1 MRGGPPMPRNGNT
14 PTRKDV
20 ADLAG
25 VSETIVS
32 YVLNAN
38 RYVSADKKKRVL
50 EAVEKLHY
58 RPNSIAR
65 ALKGK
70 GNSHILFIADNVANN
85 YFGRLLQELDSV
97 AYDKGYLVSLMSAK
111 NDRDFVNRILSRQVD
126 AVIIS
131 SASLAESAVQEL
143 VDHALP
149 VVLLMTR
156 DYATVHGRVARIYT
170 GIESGIMAA
179 VRLLH
184 ESGCR
189 NLVHVDRVSRQN
201 HFSNRQDLRYRGFC
215 NQMETLGYQLTAD
228 SFITGCKDYDEL
240 FEAVC
245 RRVRSKVPVD
255 GFVCRNDGLACVVLN
270 AVLACGK
277 KVPEEISVIGF
288 DNSDTSRIV
297 RPALST
303 IATDQKAIA
312 EAALELIE
320 AMIAGKT
327 PAEKQLVTSMVIRD
341 TTK

>member
-1 MRGGPPMPRNGNT
+1 MPRKST
-14 PTRKDV
+14 VPTRKDV
-20 ADLAG
+20 AELAG

-70 GNSHILFIADNVANN
+70 GNSHILFIADNVAND
-85 YFGRLLQELDSV
+85 YFGHLLQEMDSI
-97 AYDKGYLVSLMSAK
+97 AYDKGYLVSLMSVK
-111 NDRDFVNRILSRQVD
+111 NDQDFVTRILSRQVD

-131 SASLAESAVQEL
+131 SASLAENYIQQL
-143 VDHALP
+143 VDNGLP

-156 DYATVHGRVARIYT
+156 DYATVRGRVARIYT

-184 ESGCR
+184 ERGCR
-189 NLVHVDRVSRQN
+189 HLVHVDRISRHQ
-201 HFSNRQDLRYRGFC
+201 HFSSRQDLRFRGFC
-215 NQMETLGYQLTAD
+215 NQMEALGLSLSAD
-228 SFITGCKDYDEL
+228 SFITGCADYDEL
-240 FEAVC
+240 FNAVC
-245 RRVRSKVPVD
+245 RRIQSGVPVD
-255 GFVCRNDGLACVVLN
+255 GFVCRNDGLACTVLS
-270 AVLACGK
+270 AVQACGK

-288 DNSDTSRIV
+288 DNSDTSRVI

-303 IATDQKAIA
+303 VAMDQKAIA
-312 EAALELIE
+312 QSCLELIE
-320 AMIAGKT
+320 AMVNGQE
-327 PAEKQLVTSMVIRD
+327 PQEKHLVTQMVLRD
-341 TTK
+341 TTR

>member
-1 MRGGPPMPRNGNT
+1 MPRKGNA
-14 PTRKDV
+14 PTRRDV

-38 RYVSADKKKRVL
+38 RYVSADKRRRVL

-70 GNSHILFIADNVANN
+70 GSSHILFIADNVANS
-85 YFGRLLQELDSV
+85 YFGSLLQELDSV
-97 AYDKGYLVSLMSAK
+97 AYDKGYLVSLMGTK
-111 NDRDFVNRILSRQVD
+111 NDSEFINRILSRQAD

-131 SASLAESAVQEL
+131 SASLSESHVQVL
-143 VDHALP
+143 VDNGLP

-156 DYATVHGRVARIYT
+156 DYATVHGRVARIYN

-179 VRLLH
+179 VRLLY
-184 ESGCR
+184 ENGCR
-189 NLVHVDRVSRQN
+189 DLVHVDRVSRN
-201 HFSNRQDLRYRGFC
+201 DHFSNRQDLRYRGFC
-215 NQMETLGYQLTAD
+215 NQMEALGCRLSAD
-228 SFITGCKDYDEL
+228 SFITGCHDFNEL
-240 FEAVC
+240 FDSVC
-245 RRVRSKVPVD
+245 RRIQSGVPVD
-255 GFVCRNDGLACVVLN
+255 GFVCRNDDLACVVLS

-288 DNSDTSRIV
+288 DNSNTSKVI

-303 IATDQKAIA
+303 VATDQKAIA
-312 EAALELIE
+312 EAALESIE
-320 AMIAGKT
+320 AMIRGED
-327 PAEKQLVTSMVIRD
+327 PEEKHLVTRMVVRS
-341 TTK
+341 TTGKK

>member
-1 MRGGPPMPRNGNT
+1 MARKTNM

-38 RYVSADKKKRVL
+38 RYVSAEKKKRVM

-85 YFGRLLQELDSV
+85 YFGRLLQELDGV

-111 NDRDFVNRILSRQVD
+111 NDHDFINRILSRQVD

-131 SASLAESAVQEL
+131 SSSLPESSVQDL
-143 VDHALP
+143 VNSGLP
-149 VVLLMTR
+149 VVLLMNR
-156 DYATVHGRVARIYT
+156 DYATVNGRVARIYT
-170 GIESGIMAA
+170 GIESGIMSA
-179 VRLLH
+179 VKLLY

-189 NLVHVDRVSRQN
+189 NLVHVDRVSRQG
-201 HFSNRQDLRYRGFC
+201 HFSSRQDLRYRGFC
-215 NQMETLGYQLTAD
+215 NQMEALGCELTDA
-228 SFITGCKDYDEL
+228 SFITGCSDYTEL
-240 FEAVC
+240 FDAVC
-245 RRVRSKVPVD
+245 RRIRSGIPVD
-255 GFVCRNDGLACVVLN
+255 GFVCRNDGLASIVLN
-270 AVLACGK
+270 AVIACGK
-277 KVPEEISVIGF
+277 NVPEDISVIGF
-288 DNSDTSRIV
+288 DNSDTSRVV

-303 IATDQKAIA
+303 VATDQKAIA
-312 EAALELIE
+312 EAAMELIE
-320 AMIAGKT
+320 AMINGQT
-327 PAEKQLVTSMVIRD
+327 PADRHLVTSMVLRG
-341 TTK
+341 TTR

>member
-1 MRGGPPMPRNGNT
+1 MPRNNT
-14 PTRKDV
+14 APTRKDV
-20 ADLAG
+20 AELAG

-32 YVLNAN
+32 SVSNAN
-38 RYVSADKKKRVL
+38 RYVSADKKRRVL

-70 GNSHILFIADNVANN
+70 GNSHILFIADNVAND
-85 YFGRLLQELDSV
+85 YFGHLLQELDGV

-111 NDRDFVNRILSRQVD
+111 NNQDFIARILSRQVD
-126 AVIIS
+126 AIIIS
-131 SASLAESAVQEL
+131 SASLAENYIQEL
-143 VDHALP
+143 IDNGLP

-170 GIESGIMAA
+170 GIESGIMVA
-179 VRLLH
+179 VRHLY

-189 NLVHVDRVSRQN
+189 NLVQVDRVSLHA

-215 NQMETLGYQLTAD
+215 NQMETLGCQLNAD
-228 SFITGCKDYDEL
+228 SFITGCKNHEEL
-240 FEAVC
+240 FNAVC
-245 RRVRSKVPVD
+245 TRIQNGTPVD
-255 GFVCRNDGLACVVLN
+255 GFVCRNDSLACTVLN
-270 AVLACGK
+270 AVLSCGK

-288 DNSDTSRIV
+288 DNSDTGRVI

-303 IATDQKAIA
+303 ISMDQKAIA
-312 EAALELIE
+312 RASLELIE
-320 AMIAGKT
+320 AMINGEE
-327 PAEKQLVTSMVIRD
+327 PMEKHLITQMVLRE